1 MERLPYKLLFFS
13 LCLYFSIVHITNA
26 QCLVINEVLI
36 NGAGTCDGWC
46 NPNTEEW
53 TEIYNTCDT
62 TFDAS
67 CYILTN
73 GKFTVVF
80 PESTYVPAHDYLVV
94 GSNNSGGTVN
104 INLATCNCAS
114 GTLIGTFTN
123 NKEQVILADPLGN
136 IIDGICWNGGRFPVN
151 ITSVS
156 FGTCAPA
163 TISSTVSNFK
173 IFNIGS
179 SGGQGCSI
187 ARVCDGSASWVQRCD
202 SAVTMG
208 KTNGST
214 FATISASGS
223 TSICAGETVTLQ
235 SDLSGTSYQ
244 WILNGNSIQGA
255 TTQQYIATEAGIY
268 SISVSGTT
276 CTAMSDS
283 ISVVLYPSP
292 IASTV
297 PSGTITRCT
306 PIELLANNAT
316 TYQWLFNSMPVS
328 GATDISFIVTETGN
342 YSVITTNKHSCTD
355 TSDAV
360 LFFLVPTP
368 IAYFTST
375 VSGLQVAFDSNG
387 SDGAIAFEWT
397 FGDGERSNIENPVH
411 TYSLPGLYKVCLT
424 VYNNSNCTY
433 TLCKDLQ
440 IGYLL
445 SEPELSST
453 RDLCEIYPNPFNSKL
468 LITLKGKDNVK
479 NIEMYSL
486 LGELIS
492 LTDNCNRFQD
502 SWEINTTYFSDGVY
516 YLKIRTEDTEYFE
529 PLIKISN

>member
-13 LCLYFSIVHITNA
+13 LCLYFIIVHIANA
-26 QCLVINEVLI
+26 QCLVINEVLV

-62 TFDAS
+62 AFDAS

-80 PESTYVPAHDYLVV
+80 PESTYVAAHDYLVV

-104 INLATCNCAS
+104 INLANCNCAN
-114 GTLIGTFTN
+114 GTLIGTFAN
-123 NKEQVILADPLGN
+123 NREQVILADPSGN
-136 IIDGICWNGGRFPVN
+136 IIDGVCWNGGRFPVN
-151 ITSVS
+151 ITSAS
-156 FGTCAPA
+156 FGTCVPA
-163 TISSTVSNFK
+163 TISSTVPNLK
-173 IFNIGS
+173 IFNVGS

-208 KTNGST
+208 KTNGKIV
-214 FATISASGS
+214 AGISASGN
-223 TSICAGETVTLQ
+223 TSLCAGETVTLQ

-244 WILNGNSIQGA
+244 WVLDGNPIQGA
-255 TTQQYIATEAGIY
+255 TTRQYIADVAGEY
-268 SISVSGTT
+268 SVSVSGTVCNT
-276 CTAMSDS
+276 IPDS
-283 ISVVLYPSP
+283 ISILLYPSP
-292 IASTV
+292 IASTT

-306 PIELLANNAT
+306 PVALLANNAT
-316 TYQWLFNSMPVS
+316 TYQWLYNGMPVS
-328 GATDISFIVTETGN
+328 GATEISFIAAETGS
-342 YSVITTNKHSCTD
+342 YSIISTNQFGCTD
-355 TSDAV
+355 TSDNV
-360 LFFLVPTP
+360 LLSFVSTP

-375 VSGLQVAFDSNG
+375 TLGLQATFDSDS
-387 SDGAIAFEWT
+387 SDGAIAFEWS

-411 TYSLPGLYKVCLT
+411 TYNIPGSYKVCLT

-433 TLCKDLQ
+433 TLCKDLK
-440 IGYLL
+440 IDYLL
-445 SEPELSST
+445 SEPELSSI
-453 RDLCEIYPNPFNSKL
+453 RDLCKIYPNPFNSKL
-468 LITLKGKDNVK
+468 LITFKGKDNVK
-479 NIEMYSL
+479 NIELYSL
-486 LGELIS
+486 LGELIL

-502 SWEINTTYFSDGVY
+502 SWEINTTHFSDGVY